1 MNPFPVFLRRAA
13 VAAAVLW
20 LPLACGAAGPSPSDV
35 EDLELLLNQPVY
47 AASKF
52 AQDAAAAPAAVTVL
66 TAGDIRANGWRTLAE
81 ALNGVRGVY
90 LRNDRSYSYLGVRGF
105 GRPGDFS
112 SRVLVLIDGMRVN
125 DNIYGQA
132 GVGREFPLDIA
143 LIERIEFVPGPGS
156 ALYGSNAV
164 LGVVNIVTKSA
175 AALSGGAAL
184 VEIGSDGSRQLGL
197 TQGLEFGS
205 ARLVLAAKA
214 ETRPGRDRYFPEFDA
229 PATNF
234 GVAPDADRETDRK
247 LYAKWTRGDLT
258 VAALVS
264 ERRKQIPTGAFDTAF
279 PSRLSNGADRYGFV
293 DVQYQRT
300 LDSANQVFLRGSV
313 GQYNFLG
320 DFDYGPVDGLQR
332 LRQTGR
338 WVGVEGRWQHDGW
351 QGQRLVLGV
360 EAQKNLVQR
369 QRASFDGPNGG
380 VLADIDTT
388 SQRWGLF
395 VNDEITLRPGLR
407 AVLGARL
414 DRQLN
419 GRQSATPRLALLW
432 DAAPGLVVK
441 WLDGRAYREPNAYE
455 SQYSDNTAQAN
466 PLLRSETLR
475 ATELAVE
482 WRALPHLRL
491 AGSVYRYTVSDLI
504 EQQVDAGSGLL
515 VFNNVGAVKAQG
527 VELEADYVDASG
539 WRLRASWAGQR
550 ARDGSGSGDGNAQI
564 GNSPASLTKLNLSL
578 PLPSWQ
584 SRIGLEWQ
592 RVGERLTV
600 ARASLPPHSVANLS
614 LQVAP
619 PSSRL
624 SLSASVYNL
633 FDKAFADPGGPELR
647 QDTLLQDGRQW
658 RLQLALQF

>member
-1 MNPFPVFLRRAA
+1 MNPLPVLLRRAA
-13 VAAAVLW
+13 AACAPLW
-20 LPLACGAAGPSPSDV
+20 LPLACWGAGPSPSDV

-66 TAGDIRANGWRTLAE
+66 TAGDIRSNGWRTLAE
-81 ALNGVRGVY
+81 VLNGVRGVY
-90 LRNDRSYSYLGVRGF
+90 LRDDRTYSYLGVRGF

-112 SRVLVLIDGMRVN
+112 SRLLVLIDGMRLN
-125 DNIYGQA
+125 DNIYGSA
-132 GVGREFPLDIA
+132 AVGREFPLDIA
-143 LIERIEFVPGPGS
+143 LIERVEFVPGPGS

-164 LGVVNIVTKSA
+164 LGVVNIVTKSV
-175 AALSGGAAL
+175 AALSAGTAL

-197 TQGLEFGS
+197 TKGLEFGA

-214 ETRPGRDRYFPEFDA
+214 ETRPGRERYFAEFDA

-234 GVAPDADRETDRK
+234 GVAADADRETDRK

-264 ERRKQIPTGAFDTAF
+264 ERRKQIPIASFDTVFA
-279 PSRLSNGADRYGFV
+279 SRQTVAADSYGFV
-293 DVQYQRT
+293 DAQYQHT
-300 LDSANQVFLRGSV
+300 LNSVSQVFLRGTL
-313 GQYNFLG
+313 GQYGFTG
-320 DFDYGPVDGLQR
+320 SYDYGPNDGLLQ
-332 LRQTGR
+332 LRHRGR
-338 WVGVEGRWQHDGW
+338 WAGVEGRWQFDGW
-351 QGQRLVLGV
+351 QQQRLVLGL
-360 EAQKNLVQR
+360 EAQRNLQQR
-369 QRASFDGPNGG
+369 QRAALDGPNGG

-414 DRQLN
+414 DRQLD
-419 GRQSATPRLALLW
+419 GRQRATPRLALLW

-441 WLDGRAYREPNAYE
+441 WLDGRAYREPNVSE

-491 AGSVYRYTVSDLI
+491 AGSVYRYTVADLI

-527 VELEADYVDASG
+527 LELEADYVDASG

-550 ARDGSGSGDGNAQI
+550 ARDGSGNGSAQI
-564 GNSPASLTKLNLSL
+564 GNSPDSLTKLNLSL
-578 PLPSWQ
+578 PLPALQ
-584 SRIGLEWQ
+584 SRLGLEWQ
-592 RVGERLTV
+592 RVGQRLTV

-624 SLSASVYNL
+624 SLSASIYNL
-633 FDKAFADPGGPELR
+633 FDKSFADPGGPELR